1 MHGESRASSSRFR
14 PRPRLEHAPLPVS
27 QDEDVEMDEPD
38 RDILEEDDIEDDEYE
53 ESSGDNKGDSEEN
66 SLPLGHEDYP
76 SSHSSDSS
84 SSDADDDDNDGGDD
98 EDDDDNDDDDV
109 DMHDYDDDVDSQS
122 EDERFQRQGGKATAA
137 EKAQKLMADF
147 HRLPAEMQTISQ
159 LDAVKL
165 NNTTKSAKRWIK
177 KHRSWSPSQE
187 TLEGWLRSAEQ
198 AMEDGIWTEEHEED
212 FQQGLQEDPYL
223 DYIRTSFQVPPGN
236 KGYIPMWKKICRL
249 RECFPT
255 SIICQSNMLEYG
267 ASDPITL
274 SDGSQAPNPVWNRG
288 FCDRMVRL
296 ALGGPWKGNIF
307 LLAMFIRYAVA
318 CRMNDRRSIPM
329 EHRSTDMFLSS
340 MERVLGEQRDGT
352 QSIPRIHKAVRRQI
366 RRTGVYLPWFSMLM
380 RNIEKLAYKKETVP
394 FFDED
399 EIERRPYRVLTEDLH
414 SVELAVHHCKDMGQ
428 SMFSSVGDKAKIASH
443 ERGYDYPKN
452 SADLQH
458 LNELHYVAEKRLELK
473 KQLAPVPQSSSS
485 SGQISPRGYPGAD
498 ATPVEERNQQYR
510 VNAAPVQMQFDS
522 DDIYDSDDYGP
533 APEPEPSVI
542 PDHSPKQEA
551 SDGAEEVVPEARA
564 PDSRT
569 KKNDMPKL
577 DMTLDEIIAAN
588 ASNSKRSSGE
598 VVRPAPEEL
607 PATMSIEGLTEG
619 HKYGRIVTSREEL
632 YRAAN
637 EIGDLVLAESGSLQY
652 GCLVALP
659 IIKKG
664 VEEPQEADKGATK
677 KTRAEKKKELD
688 DDLDNY
694 FVQSGRRQVVKDEED

>member
-84 SSDADDDDNDGGDD
+84 SSDD
-98 EDDDDNDDDDV
+98 DDDDNDDYDV

-249 RECFPT
+249 RECFPI

-267 ASDPITL
+267 ASDPVTL

-296 ALGGPWKGNIF
+296 SLGGPWKGNIF

-318 CRMNDRRSIPM
+318 CRMNDRRFIPM
-329 EHRSTDMFLSS
+329 EHRTSDTFLSA
-340 MERVLGEQRDGT
+340 MGRVLGEQRDGT

-366 RRTGVYLPWFSMLM
+366 RQTGVYLPWFSMLM
-380 RNIEKLAYKKETVP
+380 RNIEKLAYKNETAP
-394 FFDED
+394 FFGED
-399 EIERRPYRVLTEDLH
+399 EVERRPYRVLTEDLH
-414 SVELAVHHCKDMGQ
+414 CVELAVHHCKDMGQ
-428 SMFSSVGDKAKIASH
+428 SMFSSVGGKAKIASH

-458 LNELHYVAEKRLELK
+458 LNELHYIAEKRLMLEK
-473 KQLAPVPQSSSS
+473 ELAPASQSSSS
-485 SGQISPRGYPGAD
+485 SGQSSPRACPGAGM
-498 ATPVEERNQQYR
+498 ARNGQYRPNVSPVEME
-510 VNAAPVQMQFDS
+510 
-522 DDIYDSDDYGP
+522 DDFQDI
-533 APEPEPSVI
+533 
-542 PDHSPKQEA
+542 
-551 SDGAEEVVPEARA
+551 
-564 PDSRT
+564 
-569 KKNDMPKL
+569 
-577 DMTLDEIIAAN
+577 
-588 ASNSKRSSGE
+588 
-598 VVRPAPEEL
+598 
-607 PATMSIEGLTEG
+607 
-619 HKYGRIVTSREEL
+619 
-632 YRAAN
+632 
-637 EIGDLVLAESGSLQY
+637 
-652 GCLVALP
+652 
-659 IIKKG
+659 
-664 VEEPQEADKGATK
+664 
-677 KTRAEKKKELD
+677 
-688 DDLDNY
+688 
-694 FVQSGRRQVVKDEED
+694 